1 MARGRLRR
9 LTTVVG
15 HSYIDSQCHVM
26 AGPRALQRLG
36 EDYVGLSW
44 LGSTNAHGLPRNAI
58 VLMGVIALL
67 FLWTSTFEQI
77 LLFAGLVMA
86 TNTLFTVMAVFVSR
100 ARRKREAQQS
110 VFTIPFTPCR
120 HYFWLSRA
128 GPCHGS
134 SVPFAAWH
142 NTWFDRCWIPTVS
155 TA

>member
-1 MARGRLRR
+1 M
-9 LTTVVG
+9 
-15 HSYIDSQCHVM
+15 VM

-44 LGSTNAHGLPRNAI
+44 LGSTNTYGLPRNAI
-58 VLMGVIALL
+58 VLMGAIALF

-110 VFTIPFTPCR
+110 EFTIPFYPLPAII
-120 HYFWLSRA
+120 FLSITGWTVLYTAVQYPFQLAITLGLIVA
-128 GPCHGS
+128 GYPLFRLLERR
-134 SVPFAAWH
+134 VA
-142 NTWFDRCWIPTVS
+142 
-155 TA
+155 